1 MATWESDETPLGSPG
16 HIRVPRFRTV
26 RRGFAPNE
34 VMEYLAW
41 VSDHV
46 EALESRVGHL
56 KSVSETDARGVDASV
71 TDMVRT
77 LDHVERLRREADQIV
92 AEARAEAERIRV
104 DSRFQAEA
112 ARADAQRTLWE
123 AQKVA
128 DKTLSDLE
136 SRREAV
142 RSEVQTIR
150 DDMLYA
156 VKGLEATIELAGDR
170 RWRS

>member
-1 MATWESDETPLGSPG
+1 MATSESDQTAFGSPD

-46 EALESRVGHL
+46 EALESRVGQL
-56 KSVSETDARGVDASV
+56 QSESENDPGGKDAPVADL
-71 TDMVRT
+71 VRT
-77 LDHVERLRREADQIV
+77 LDHVERLRREADKII
-92 AEARAEAERIRV
+92 AEAKAEAERVRV
-104 DSRFQAEA
+104 ETRVQAEA
-112 ARADAQRTLWE
+112 ARADAQRTRWE
-123 AQKVA
+123 AQREA
-128 DKTLSDLE
+128 DKILSELE

-142 RSEVQTIR
+142 RDEVQTIR